1 MNKKLTMYDPIYHA
15 IYKMWIARSIF
26 LGEKIYPNSLCI
38 FISSNGILSIFNMFV
53 MVFIRGAE
61 GGRDQQELTDN
72 FISQI

>member
-1 MNKKLTMYDPIYHA
+1 MILFIMLFIRCGLEEA
-15 IYKMWIARSIF
+15 FF